1 MPAPSSVTY
10 AASIIVSAHTAV
22 LNAIDAGSSVGKFR
36 FYDDTDNLLGEVLLD
51 DPAGTVNGTT
61 GTLTLSIDVPQT
73 VSDDGTCTY
82 ADITDSDNN
91 VIVSIPVEEGDT
103 AVSGKIVV
111 NTVSFVTGASLDVLS
126 ASIG

>member
-1 MPAPSSVTY
+1 MPAPTSATY
-10 AASIIVSAHTAV
+10 DSSIIVTAHTAV
-22 LNAIDAGSSVGKFR
+22 LAAIDAGSGPGKFR
-36 FYDDTDNLLGEVLLD
+36 FYDDTDALLGEVLLQ

-61 GTLTLSIDVPQT
+61 GTLTLLIDVAQT
-73 VSDDGTCTY
+73 VSADGTCTY

-103 AVSGKIVV
+103 AVSGKVVV
-111 NTVSFVTGASLDVLS
+111 NSVAFVTGASLDVLS

>member
-36 FYDDTDNLLGEVLLD
+36 FYDDADNLLGEVLLD

-73 VSDDGTCTY
+73 VTDDGTCTY

>member
-36 FYDDTDNLLGEVLLD
+36 FYDDADNLLGEVLLD

-73 VSDDGTCTY
+73 VTDDGTCTY

-111 NTVSFVTGASLDVLS
+111 NTVAFVTGASLDVLS

>member
-36 FYDDTDNLLGEVLLD
+36 FYDDADNLLGEVLLD

-73 VSDDGTCTY
+73 VTDDGTCTY

-91 VIVSIPVEEGDT
+91 VIVSIPVEEGDA

>member
-10 AASIIVSAHTAV
+10 SASIIVSAHTAV

-36 FYDDTDNLLGEVLLD
+36 FYDDADNLLGEVLLD

-73 VSDDGTCTY
+73 VTDDGTCTY

-111 NTVSFVTGASLDVLS
+111 NTVAFVTGASLDVLS

>member
-73 VSDDGTCTY
+73 VTDDGTCTY

-111 NTVSFVTGASLDVLS
+111 NTVAFVTGASLDVLS

>member
-73 VSDDGTCTY
+73 VTDDGTCTY